1 MKILITGGAGFIGS
15 HLAEYFINSNHEVFI
30 LDNLSTGHRSNV
42 SFIDDLHF
50 IENDVTNKTLVQDLI
65 KEEQFDIVI
74 HLAAVVSVVE
84 TINNPI
90 LSQKVNI
97 DGTLNLLEANRQYNE
112 NLKKFIFAS
121 SAAVYGNTKG
131 LPKKVE
137 TFIDPE
143 SPYAIEKYAGEQYT
157 KLYNKLYSLPT
168 TALRFF
174 NIYGPRQ
181 DPSSPYSG
189 VLSIMHS
196 KFQKDEAFKFFGD
209 GEQTRDFVYV
219 KDLVQAVSIVI
230 NSDYANGGI
239 YNLGTSK
246 PLSLL
251 EMFDEFKKLYSK
263 TIDYSFTEARS
274 GDIKHSYAEI
284 DDLKALGYTPK
295 YSVEE
300 GLKEYIN
307 YTDNN

>member
-90 LSQKVNI
+90 HSQKVNI
-97 DGTLNLLEANRQYNE
+97 DGTLNILEANRQYNE
-112 NLKKFIFAS
+112 NLKKFVFAS

-157 KLYNKLYSLPT
+157 KLYNKLYGLPT